1 MNARMPSWQRDP
13 RLEQNH
19 GSQAAMAAVA
29 APPAASHA
37 AAAPPQIDLS
47 DSDSNSSA
55 SSSCEIVELVGNIH
69 LTVLTSKRRIISI
82 MNVRKVYNQ
91 KR

>member
-29 APPAASHA
+29 APPAASHP

-47 DSDSNSSA
+47 DSNSNSSA
-55 SSSCEIVELVGNIH
+55 DDDSGSCEIVELVENKGK
-69 LTVLTSKRRIISI
+69 TSFVCLSGDF
-82 MNVRKVYNQ
+82 
-91 KR
+91 

>member
-1 MNARMPSWQRDP
+1 MNARLPSWQRDP
-13 RLEQNH
+13 RLERNH

-55 SSSCEIVELVGNIH
+55 SGSCEIVELVGNKGK
-69 LTVLTSKRRIISI
+69 TSFVCLSGDVRR
-82 MNVRKVYNQ
+82 VR
-91 KR
+91 